1 MRLVIERWEK
11 AMKINDL
18 SPASGSKR
26 GRKRIGRG
34 PGSGHGKTSCRG
46 HKGQKSRSG
55 GGVRPGFEGGQMPIH
70 RRLPKRGFKNPFRKE
85 YSVVNVGDLSQF
97 EPNTQLDPD
106 VLREAGLLWKML
118 DGVKLLGSGEVTH
131 PLVVRV
137 HKISQSAREKI
148 EGAGGRVEIL
158 N

>member
-1 MRLVIERWEK
+1 M
-11 AMKINDL
+11 
-18 SPASGSKR
+18 
-26 GRKRIGRG
+26 
-34 PGSGHGKTSCRG
+34 
-46 HKGQKSRSG
+46 
-55 GGVRPGFEGGQMPIH
+55 
-70 RRLPKRGFKNPFRKE
+70 
-85 YSVVNVGDLSQF
+85 SQF

-106 VLREAGLLWKML
+106 VLREAGLLWKMM